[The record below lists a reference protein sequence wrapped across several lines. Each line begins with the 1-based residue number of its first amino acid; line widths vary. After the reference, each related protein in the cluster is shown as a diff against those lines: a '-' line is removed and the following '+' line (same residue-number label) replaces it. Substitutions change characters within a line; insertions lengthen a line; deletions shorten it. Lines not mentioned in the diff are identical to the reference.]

1 MREEEHLIEQAR
13 ASREETKRVRDETL
27 GDESEGE
34 AADEADSATDAGA
47 GNPLPEKRDPEPWAK
62 TSSGDSDS
70 VTGDSGED
78 SRG

>member
-13 ASREETKRVRDETL
+13 ASREQTKRFRDETL

-34 AADEADSATDAGA
+34 AGDEADPATDAEDGK
-47 GNPLPEKRDPEPWAK
+47 PLPEKRDSEPWAK

-70 VTGDSGED
+70 VTDDSD
-78 SRG
+78 